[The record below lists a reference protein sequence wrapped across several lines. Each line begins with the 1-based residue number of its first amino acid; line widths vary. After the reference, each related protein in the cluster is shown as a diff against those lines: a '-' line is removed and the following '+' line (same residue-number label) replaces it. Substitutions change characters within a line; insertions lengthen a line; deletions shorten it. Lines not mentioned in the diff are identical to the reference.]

1 MTVAELLT
9 YLEVQLLRRQVTDY
23 LSYLNIDL
31 IQQLI
36 GLTAVRFFFTRKCIC
51 YKPIATMIVLTC
63 TVLG

>member
-9 YLEVQLLRRQVTDY
+9 YLEVELLRRRVTDY

-36 GLTAVRFFFTRKCIC
+36 GLTAVRFFSRE
-51 YKPIATMIVLTC
+51 LD
-63 TVLG
+63 